1 MTWRTQR
8 HGLASALSGARS
20 FGQNAFQLKIFCVL
34 FSVAATAFSSV
45 AADEARP
52 PAAVW
57 TFNAEPWQSRDIR
70 QPEQARE
77 VWDTIHLVAALQG
90 LVNRESP
97 RLYLFYCRQFGV
109 ATDRFWF
116 D

>member
-1 MTWRTQR
+1 MR
-8 HGLASALSGARS
+8 
-20 FGQNAFQLKIFCVL
+20 IFCVL
-34 FSVAATAFSSV
+34 FLVAAIGSPNF
-45 AADEARP
+45 AADDVRP
-52 PAAVW
+52 PATVW

-77 VWDTIHLVAALQG
+77 VWDTMPLVAALQG